1 MLIFTMMTIMLIID
15 NDNDDNFD
23 DHAVS
28 MLTITL
34 MIIVI
39 LLKKIKWDSE
49 VVRQDS
55 LSRHFFPRLAMSHKY
70 HSLPL

>member
-1 MLIFTMMTIMLIID
+1 MLIFSMMTIMMIID
-15 NDNDDNFD
+15 YDNDDNFD
-23 DHAVS
+23 DPAAS

-34 MIIVI
+34 MIIVM
-39 LLKKIKWDSE
+39 LLKKIKWDPE
-49 VVRQDS
+49 VERQES

>member
-1 MLIFTMMTIMLIID
+1 MTIMLMIID

-23 DHAVS
+23 DYTAP

-34 MIIVI
+34 MIIVEE
-39 LLKKIKWDSE
+39 DSE
-49 VVRQDS
+49 VVRQES
-55 LSRHFFPRLAMSHKY
+55 LSRHFFPRLALSHKY